1 MNIYHRYKENL
12 LYISSDA
19 IARTIA
25 AVKESQNNECFLVR
39 LTDLGIFDSYAGNY
53 KYIVCID
60 KVMRQTVYLKIYALY
75 SDSDL
80 VAWFASEN
88 HEEDRISDLLNIKR
102 SRIFRCIVYCPDL
115 KINSNEGF
123 F

>member
-1 MNIYHRYKENL
+1 MFRGKIEMNIYHRYEENL

-25 AVKESQNNECFLVR
+25 AVKESQNNESFLVR

-60 KVMRQTVYLKIYALY
+60 KVMYETNCV
-75 SDSDL
+75 
-80 VAWFASEN
+80 SE
-88 HEEDRISDLLNIKR
+88 DI
-102 SRIFRCIVYCPDL
+102 CIV
-115 KINSNEGF
+115 
-123 F
+123 